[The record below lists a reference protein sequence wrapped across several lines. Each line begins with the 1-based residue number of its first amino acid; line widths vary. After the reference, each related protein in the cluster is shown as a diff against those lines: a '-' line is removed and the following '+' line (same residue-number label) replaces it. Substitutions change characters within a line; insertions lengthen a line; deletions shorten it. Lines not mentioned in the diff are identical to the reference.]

1 MFFRKSN
8 YLIPCDVPA
17 AAHKTF
23 IKNYQRITRKTERLF
38 LFAADQKL
46 EHLAHDFYGP
56 SIHPDALDPE
66 HLFRIAAQKQCG
78 AFATHLGLIARYGAR
93 YRSLPYI
100 AKLNGKTDLI
110 PGAQQDPI
118 STQLWQV
125 DDVVRI
131 NEEHNLTICG
141 VGYTIYL
148 GSAYEAQMLAH
159 AAQVVAQA
167 HEHGLVTI
175 LWIYPRGKAITD
187 DQDPLLLAGAAGV
200 AASLGSDFVKIKP
213 PHATA
218 EKTSAQWIA
227 LAVQAAGNTKIIC
240 AGGQQ
245 QEPEAFLKQVYEQL
259 TIGKSAG
266 VAVGRNIFQR
276 QFAQATAFS
285 KAVSALVY
293 DKKELE
299 YALRM
304 YKKATL

>member
-1 MFFRKSN
+1 MFFRKSS
-8 YLIPCDVPA
+8 YLIPYDVPA
-17 AAHKTF
+17 TMHKIF
-23 IKNYQRITRKTERLF
+23 IKNYQRMTRKTERLF

-56 SIHPDALDPE
+56 TISPDALDPE

-78 AFATHLGLIARYGAR
+78 AFATHLGLIARYGSR

-110 PGAQQDPI
+110 PDAQQDPI
-118 STQLWQV
+118 SAQLWQV
-125 DDVVRI
+125 DDVVRL
-131 NEEHNLTICG
+131 NEEQNLSICG

-148 GSAYEAQMLAH
+148 GSTYESQMLAH
-159 AAQVVAQA
+159 AAQIVAQA
-167 HEHGLVTI
+167 HEQGLVTI

-187 DQDPLLLAGAAGV
+187 DQEPLLLAGAAGV

-213 PHATA
+213 PHSTA
-218 EKTSAQWIA
+218 EKTSAQWLS

-259 TIGKSAG
+259 TIGNSAG

-276 QFAQATAFS
+276 PFAQATAFT
-285 KAVSALVY
+285 KALAALVY
-293 DKKELE
+293 EKKSLE
-299 YALRM
+299 HAIQL
-304 YKKATL
+304 YKKASV